1 MPVTR
6 SRTYNL
12 GDIGLE
18 DSNNTTGFLFGD
30 EDANGGESRLTPT
43 APVSGSGSDQ
53 FPTLYRQQ
61 GYPTMVS
68 WACFFTRLS
77 LAPALLVLG

>member
-6 SRTYNL
+6 SRTYL

-30 EDANGGESRLTPT
+30 EDSNSGETRTTPT
-43 APVSGSGSDQ
+43 AQSNNNTDP
-53 FPTLYRQQ
+53 FPTLFRQS
-61 GYPTMVS
+61 GYSNLVS
-68 WACFFTRLS
+68 R
-77 LAPALLVLG
+77 APFKFGMR